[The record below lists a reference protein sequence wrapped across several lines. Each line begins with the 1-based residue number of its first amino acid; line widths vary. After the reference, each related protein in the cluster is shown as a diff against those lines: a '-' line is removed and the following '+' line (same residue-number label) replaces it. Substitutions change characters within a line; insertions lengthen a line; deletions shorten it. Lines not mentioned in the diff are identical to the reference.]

1 MSTTDFTTEM
11 LSSSAPSLKFAQEG
25 DTVSIVVETLVKQQ
39 ETAFG
44 TGEPVTWADGRPKY
58 QWLVTGTSGGEE
70 ARLYIKGYMVDALK
84 EALRKADVYA
94 GQNIEGWKLTV
105 KWASTEK
112 PRMAGMQGARKYVAK
127 FERGSK
133 GIVDQDLI

>member
-11 LSSSAPSLKFAQEG
+11 LSSSAPSLKFAAEG
-25 DTVSIVVETLVKQQ
+25 DTVSIVVESLTKMP

-44 TGEPVTWADGRPKY
+44 TGEPVLWPSGDQKY
-58 QWLVTGTSGGEE
+58 QWLVTGTSNGEE
-70 ARLYIKGYMVDALK
+70 ARLYIKGYMVEALR
-84 EALRKADVYA
+84 EALRKADAQPGEDVT
-94 GQNIEGWKLTV
+94 GWKLTV
-105 KWASTEK
+105 KWASTEQ
-112 PRMAGMQGARKYVAK
+112 PRHVGMQGARKYVAK